1 MTSSKR
7 NVPFWCAGMLSWR
20 NEQFIKVISRAP
32 LTYIVDV
39 NGRWSYFCYLL
50 RSSNKQII
58 FMCLALRVCFV
69 EWLPQNDRF
78 FIVVSFIAMCRKWKC
93 YVWIG
98 PSLSANP
105 VSKVDNMDESEWK
118 YLQTSLM
125 HNALLPRKQAISEQ
139 DAAEFLPDKKPQ
151 CGERGKVWLMGGW
164 EWLLLPPTIP
174 TLPTLLLSLHL
185 TVANSSQ
192 CADGYFCAIFLP
204 LLWPQSLKLVSIP

>member
-1 MTSSKR
+1 M
-7 NVPFWCAGMLSWR
+7 
-20 NEQFIKVISRAP
+20 
-32 LTYIVDV
+32 
-39 NGRWSYFCYLL
+39 
-50 RSSNKQII
+50 
-58 FMCLALRVCFV
+58 
-69 EWLPQNDRF
+69 EWLPQNDLF

-174 TLPTLLLSLHL
+174 TLPTLLLGLHH
-185 TVANSSQ
+185 TVANSSH

-204 LLWPQSLKLVSIP
+204 SLWPLKIGFGHPNQKL